1 MTVRARRATPRLG
14 VLQDLTAARIVRALG
29 ARLRYRYVQ
38 PHVQAVPQGWL
49 ITSPCCSRNV
59 DPEGGDIPIAWIE
72 CTKAGAW
79 RVHAYDHVH
88 RQWVA
93 HADHNDL
100 PDLMQAV
107 CADVHRVFWP

>member
-1 MTVRARRATPRLG
+1 
-14 VLQDLTAARIVRALG
+14 
-29 ARLRYRYVQ
+29 
-38 PHVQAVPQGWL
+38 
-49 ITSPCCSRNV
+49 
-59 DPEGGDIPIAWIE
+59 
-72 CTKAGAW
+72 
-79 RVHAYDHVH
+79 VH